1 MELLTILNILE
12 STLTRKTVSLKNDSE
27 GCSWSSDDLFS
38 ASFTIDE
45 DTTEI
50 EDVIQICLV
59 NKNDEVYVYIN
70 YNNRQKY
77 LKLLLEDID
86 IFEVTI

>member
-1 MELLTILNILE
+1 MELLTLLNTLE
-12 STLTRKTVSLKNDSE
+12 STLTRKTVSLKNDNDV
-27 GCSWSSDDLFS
+27 CSWTSDDLFS
-38 ASFTIDE
+38 VSFTIDE

-59 NKNDEVYVYIN
+59 NKNDDVYVYIN

>member
-12 STLTRKTVSLKNDSE
+12 STLTRKTVSLKNDND

-86 IFEVTI
+86 VFEVTI